1 MGPFEL
7 SCCDRMGLSKSS
19 VCVKVRE
26 GGVFVFCW
34 CTVGVTGFAVCEL
47 RVWMSRLDLC
57 DLAWG

>member
-26 GGVFVFCW
+26 GGVFSFS
-34 CTVGVTGFAVCEL
+34 VGV
-47 RVWMSRLDLC
+47 R
-57 DLAWG
+57 